1 MACRSKHRRMAPR
14 LVRDSRTTFEQSL
27 LILMH
32 DFEYEVIRRPRRKTV
47 GICVKPDQTV
57 QVAIPKRFPLAKVD
71 ALVRGKADWIRQKL
85 SQYRDRQAQYQPKQY
100 VSGETFTYLGC
111 DYRLK
116 VVEGAEVPASLKHG
130 MLWASVSHALSSE
143 QRPLSVARALETW
156 FREQAQRHLIE
167 RTAWYA
173 ARMQV
178 TPASVGI
185 KSYRSRW
192 GSCHADGRIYFNWRI
207 ITAPPSIVDY
217 VVVHE
222 LCHLVHHNHSP
233 DYWHLVESIMPEYRD
248 ARGWLKQH
256 GHGLGI

>member
-1 MACRSKHRRMAPR
+1 
-14 LVRDSRTTFEQSL
+14 
-27 LILMH
+27 MH

-71 ALVRGKADWIRQKL
+71 ALVHGKADWIRRKL
-85 SQYRDRQAQYQPKQY
+85 AQYRDIQAQYQPRQY
-100 VSGETFTYLGC
+100 VSGEIFTCLGR

-116 VVEGAEVPASLKHG
+116 VVEGAETLVNVRQKTLQVAVPHDFPP
-130 MLWASVSHALSSE
+130 E
-143 QRPLSVARALETW
+143 QRPLSVAKELEVW
-156 FREQAQRHLIE
+156 FRAQAQRYLVE
-167 RTAWYA
+167 RTAWHA

-178 TPASVGI
+178 APASVGI

-207 ITAPPSIVDY
+207 IMAPPSIVDY

-222 LCHLVHHNHSP
+222 LCHLEHHNHSP
-233 DYWHLVESIMPEYRD
+233 DYWHLVESIMPEYCA

-256 GHGLGI
+256 GHGLEI

>member
-1 MACRSKHRRMAPR
+1 
-14 LVRDSRTTFEQSL
+14 
-27 LILMH
+27 MH

-71 ALVRGKADWIRQKL
+71 ALVRGKADWIRRKL
-85 SQYRDRQAQYQPKQY
+85 SQYRDIQAQYQPKQY
-100 VSGETFTYLGC
+100 VSGEIFTYLGHDC
-111 DYRLK
+111 RLK
-116 VVEGAEVPASLKHG
+116 VLEGAEIPVSLKQG
-130 MLWASVSHALSSE
+130 VLRVSVPRDLSPE
-143 QRPLSVARALETW
+143 QRPLSVARELETW
-156 FREQAQRHLIE
+156 FRAQAQRHLGE

-173 ARMQV
+173 ARMRV
-178 TPASVGI
+178 TPVSVGI

-207 ITAPPSIVDY
+207 IMASPSIVDY

-233 DYWHLVESIMPEYRD
+233 NYWRLVESIMPEYR
-248 ARGWLKQH
+248 AAKVWLKQH
-256 GHGLGI
+256 GHGLEI

>member
-1 MACRSKHRRMAPR
+1 M
-14 LVRDSRTTFEQSL
+14 Q
-27 LILMH
+27 
-32 DFEYEVIRRPRRKTV
+32 DFEYKVIRRPRRKTV

-71 ALVRGKADWIRQKL
+71 ALVRAKTDWIHRKL
-85 SQYRDRQAQYQPKQY
+85 SRYRDIQAQYQPKQY
-100 VSGETFTYLGC
+100 VSGEIFTYLGR
-111 DYRLK
+111 DYRLQ
-116 VVEGAEVPASLKHG
+116 VVEGAKTPVNLRRGALRVGVPDTLSTEKRP
-130 MLWASVSHALSSE
+130 SFVS
-143 QRPLSVARALETW
+143 RALETW
-156 FREQAQRHLIE
+156 FCELAQQHLGE
-167 RTAWYA
+167 RTTWYA

-178 TPASVGI
+178 VPASVGI

-207 ITAPPSIVDY
+207 IMASPSIVDY

-222 LCHLVHHNHSP
+222 LCHLVHHNHSS

-256 GHGLGI
+256 GHGLEV